1 MELLYRG
8 LFDEVQTQFELI
20 LEGLPLFIALGFFLF
35 LSFFLSG
42 SETALTAVNRMKVQ
56 FRADQG
62 DKQAIRL
69 QRLISK
75 PDRMITAI
83 LIGNNIA
90 NIMMP
95 TIVTMI
101 AIDKGANVGIWT
113 GVLTVI
119 LIVFGEVLPKT
130 IAATFA
136 DRVAYVVAPTI
147 SLIVKVMT
155 PITALLSMFTN
166 LFIRIIS
173 KGTVTEATLT
183 KEDLRSLVD
192 IASIE
197 GTFEQDESLRLKGV
211 LDFPEKDVSDVL
223 ETHRTD
229 IVGLSID
236 STYEEVRDT
245 ILEHSYTRYPVYEE
259 SMDAIVGVFYSKM
272 IISWSLEPDR
282 KLGELID
289 RDPLYV
295 VQSSSV
301 ERVFKLMLSKK
312 KHMAIVLDEYGGTLG
327 IVTQED
333 IIEEMIGQDIEDETD
348 QEEEELVYEK
358 TDTMLICHGRLE
370 IVDAMELMDIELPT
384 DNETLGGFVL
394 QELGHL
400 PEPGERFTYENLR
413 FEIEEMDRSRILRM
427 KITIKEEENETPAT

>member
-1 MELLYRG
+1 MVCCLKVNNCTNLN
-8 LFDEVQTQFELI
+8 QF
-20 LEGLPLFIALGFFLF
+20 LEGELLFIALGFFLF

-56 FRADQG
+56 FRANQG
-62 DKQAIRL
+62 ERQAIKL
-69 QRLISK
+69 QQLISK

-83 LIGNNIA
+83 LIGNNVA

-101 AIDKGANVGIWT
+101 AIDRGYKVGLLT
-113 GVLTVI
+113 GILTVVI
-119 LIVFGEVLPKT
+119 IVFGEVLPKT
-130 IAATFA
+130 IAATFS
-136 DRVAYVVAPTI
+136 DRIAYIVAPSI
-147 SLIVKVMT
+147 SILVKLLT
-155 PITALLSMFTN
+155 PLTALLALFTN
-166 LFIRIIS
+166 AFIRIIS
-173 KGTVTEATLT
+173 KGTVREATMT
-183 KEDLRSLVD
+183 KEYLRSMVD

-211 LDFPEKDVSDVL
+211 LDFQEKDVSDVL
-223 ETHRTD
+223 ETHRTE
-229 IVGLSID
+229 IVGMSIE

-245 ILEHSYTRYPVYEE
+245 ILEHFYTRYPVYED
-259 SMDAIVGVFYSKM
+259 SMDNIVGIFYSKM
-272 IISWSLEPDR
+272 LIGWSMNPEK

-295 VQSSSV
+295 VQTASV
-301 ERVFKLMLSKK
+301 EKMFKMMLAKK

-327 IVTQED
+327 IVTHED

-348 QEEEELVYEK
+348 DDEEELVYEK

-370 IVDAMELMDIELPT
+370 IVEAMALLDVELPM

-394 QELGHL
+394 QELGHV
-400 PEPGERFTYENLR
+400 PEPEERFTYDNLM
-413 FEIEEMDRSRILRM
+413 FEIQEMDRSRIVRM
-427 KITIKEEENETPAT
+427 TITIREES